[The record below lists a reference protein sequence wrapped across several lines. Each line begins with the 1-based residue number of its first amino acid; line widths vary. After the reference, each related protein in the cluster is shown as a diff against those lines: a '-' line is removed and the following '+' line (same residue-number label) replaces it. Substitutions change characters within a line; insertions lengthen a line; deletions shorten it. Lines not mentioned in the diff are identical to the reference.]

1 MQSNSILFA
10 RLATAV
16 IVCDIILQAAKVQTR
31 NKASGESGGGGPQL
45 SVVEMNR
52 ADEGEEGSQLIIAR

>member
-16 IVCDIILQAAKVQTR
+16 IACDIILQAAKVQTR

-52 ADEGEEGSQLIIAR
+52 ADEGKEGSQLIIAR